1 MYSLHCSASLDME
14 IQIPWSSYKVLHPE
28 MAMLF
33 VTDVRG
39 FTAAAAAR
47 FFLIL
52 TTCWPTHGIKQDA
65 WLYNKLGI
73 KDFLLS
79 E

>member
-1 MYSLHCSASLDME
+1 ME

-65 WLYNKLGI
+65 
-73 KDFLLS
+73 
-79 E
+79 